1 MPYNNVFLIEDGDKE
16 LGLYDSYDK
25 AASAIH
31 KIVQDGDPQNS
42 YPFIQVWKNI
52 VYFEDGRRP
61 SKAWTWRE
69 FLMVR
74 HLYTPESLR

>member
-1 MPYNNVFLIEDGDKE
+1 MPYNYVFLIEDGDKV

-25 AASAIH
+25 ACSAIH
-31 KIVQDGDPQNS
+31 KHVAQGDPRDA
-42 YPFIQVWKNI
+42 YPFVQVWKNI
-52 VYFEDGRRP
+52 VYYEDGRRP

-74 HLYTPESLR
+74 HVYTPDPLR

>member
-1 MPYNNVFLIEDGDKE
+1 MPYNHVFLIEDGDKG

-25 AASAIH
+25 AVSAIH
-31 KIVQDGDPQNS
+31 KIVQDGDPRDS
-42 YPFIQVWKNI
+42 YPFVQVWKNI

-61 SKAWTWRE
+61 SKGWTWRE

-74 HLYTPESLR
+74 HLYTESPLS

>member
-1 MPYNNVFLIEDGDKE
+1 MAYNDVFLIEDGDKVI
-16 LGLYDSYDK
+16 GLYSSYDK
-25 AASAIH
+25 AVSAIH
-31 KIVQDGDPQNS
+31 KILQDGDPRDS

-52 VYFEDGRRP
+52 VHYEDGRRP

-74 HLYTPESLR
+74 HVYTRDSLR